1 MRTKTILK
9 RSCIAGAMVLLAA
22 VQQAVGAPQASE
34 ADAVYKNG
42 FVYTADGPRSRA
54 QAFAVRDGKFLTV
67 GSNDDMKAIT
77 GNDTKV
83 IDLKGRMVMPGL
95 IDSHIHAVRGALTSL
110 GVVFDPT
117 ASVDEIKAAVKKYI
131 ADKKLKKGD
140 WVEGAKWGVDA
151 KKINAKMLDEVAP
164 DNPVFLHD
172 WTNHLAWVNS
182 AALKAV
188 KITKDTPDPA
198 GGVIDRDSSGN
209 PTGVLHDKALGLVTA
224 VMPPPPPEV
233 VQERAAWIFS
243 KLNGYGIT
251 SIITAQLD
259 PVRLKAYRD
268 LESKNK
274 LTMRIQG
281 QWDFNTRYVT
291 TTLEEQSKTFMTRDK
306 RGENSPLINVD
317 GVKVYL
323 DGVPKD
329 GEGGAP
335 MIDSYATAPTFG
347 TPSIDE
353 STFSTWVM
361 RFDKEGLKVMAHA
374 TGSLSTRVFM
384 NAVEATRR
392 ANGKGPRH
400 HMAHSMLIH
409 PDDMDRLDIEGSN
422 FVCEVSP
429 FNTWTPDPTGTDHW
443 QTIIGRD
450 RFDDMMTPLKSMIDA
465 GAVVAYGSDW
475 DNVPEPNPWLG
486 IEGMVTRQYPGKPE
500 YGQWRKDERIDIETA
515 IQVFTRNGAMAMEK
529 EDETAPLR
537 SASRQTSSFSIRIS
551 SIFRPA
557 RYTRPRCSKLC
568 CGGIRSTKPSRRTA
582 MKSLSEPLLHYCDRG
597 SLSLHYTIVCT

>member
-1 MRTKTILK
+1 MKTGNLLQ
-9 RSCIAGAMVLLAA
+9 RSFVAGMLVVVATAQSALGA
-22 VQQAVGAPQASE
+22 QQAAE
-34 ADAVYKNG
+34 ADAVYNNG
-42 FVYTADGPRSRA
+42 FIYTADGPRSRA
-54 QAFAVRDGKFLTV
+54 QAFAIRDGKFLAV
-67 GSNDDMKAIT
+67 GSNDEMKDLT
-77 GNDTKV
+77 GKETRV
-83 IDLKGRMVMPGL
+83 VDLKGKMVMPGL
-95 IDSHIHAVRGALTSL
+95 IDSHIHAVRGALTAL
-110 GVVFDPT
+110 GVVFDST
-117 ASVDEIKAAVKKYI
+117 ASVDEIKAAVKKFI

-151 KKINAKMLDEVAP
+151 KKINAKMLDEISP

-182 AALKAV
+182 AALKAA
-188 KITKDTPDPA
+188 KISKDTADPV

-209 PTGVLHDKALGLVTA
+209 PTGVLHDKALGLITA

-233 VQERAAWIFS
+233 VQERAAWIMD

-268 LESKNK
+268 LEAQRK

-306 RGENSPLINVD
+306 RGENSALINVD

-335 MIDSYATAPTFG
+335 MIDAYVTAPTFG
-347 TPSIDE
+347 TPGIDE
-353 STFSTWVM
+353 ATLSSWFL
-361 RFDKEGLKVMAHA
+361 RFDKAGLKVMGHS
-374 TGSLSTRVFM
+374 TGSLSTRHFM

-392 ANGKGPRH
+392 ANGTGPRH

-409 PDDMDRLDIEGSN
+409 PDDMHRLDINRSN

-429 FNTWTPDPTGTDHW
+429 FNTWTPDPHGTDHW
-443 QTIIGRD
+443 QSIIGRD
-450 RFDDMMTPLKSMIDA
+450 RFDQMMTPLKSMIDA

-486 IEGMVTRQYPGKPE
+486 IEGMVTRQYPGHPE
-500 YGQWRKDERIDIETA
+500 YGQWRKDERVDIETA
-515 IQVFTRNGAMAMEK
+515 IEIFTRNGAIAMEK
-529 EDETAPLR
+529 EDETGTIEVGKSADFIVINQNLLEIAPEK
-537 SASRQTSSFSIRIS
+537 IH
-551 SIFRPA
+551 
-557 RYTRPRCSKLC
+557 K
-568 CGGIRSTKPSRRTA
+568 TKVLKTVLQGHTVYGA
-582 MKSLSEPLLHYCDRG
+582 N
-597 SLSLHYTIVCT
+597 